1 MAYFY
6 IILKLVSV
14 IESMRFYKIPA
25 GSLIPTIMAGDWIVT
40 LKVWST
46 ENLKRR
52 DMIVFPFPPDPS
64 IDYIKRVIGLP
75 GEKLEIRKDLVF
87 INGELIDEPYAYFEP
102 KEQISRRAQGLT
114 NAAPVSRF
122 GPIVIPEGKLF
133 VMGDNRYNSA
143 DSCYWGFVELE
154 TVKSKAWFIYWS
166 QNPDND
172 TFEGINFDRIFKKIE

>member
-25 GSLIPTIMAGDWIVT
+25 GSLIPTIMAGDCIVP

-46 ENLKRR
+46 ENLKRG

-64 IDYIKRVIGLP
+64 IDYIKRLIGLP
-75 GEKLEIRKDLVF
+75 GERLEISKDLVF

-102 KEQISRRAQGLT
+102 KE
-114 NAAPVSRF
+114 
-122 GPIVIPEGKLF
+122 
-133 VMGDNRYNSA
+133 
-143 DSCYWGFVELE
+143 
-154 TVKSKAWFIYWS
+154 
-166 QNPDND
+166 
-172 TFEGINFDRIFKKIE
+172 

>member
-6 IILKLVSV
+6 IVSKLIILIK
-14 IESMRFYKIPA
+14 SMRFYKIPA
-25 GSLIPTIMAGDWIVT
+25 SSLLPTIMAGDWIVS

-46 ENLKRR
+46 ENIKRR
-52 DMIVFPFPPDPS
+52 DLIVFPYPPEPS
-64 IDYIKRVIGLP
+64 INYIKRVIGLP
-75 GEKLEIRKDLVF
+75 GEKLEIKKDQVF
-87 INGELIDEPYAYFEP
+87 INGELLEEPYAYFEP
-102 KEQISRRAQGLT
+102 DEKTSRQDQGLT
-114 NAAPVSRF
+114 DLQPVSRY
-122 GPIVIPEGKLF
+122 GPVVVPKGKLF

-143 DSCYWGFVELE
+143 DSRYWGFVELV

>member
-52 DMIVFPFPPDPS
+52 DMIVFPFPPDPT
-64 IDYIKRVIGLP
+64 INYIKRVIGLP
-75 GEKLEIRKDLVF
+75 GETLEISKDLVF
-87 INGELIDEPYAYFEP
+87 INGEIIDEPYAYFEP
-102 KEQISRRAQGLT
+102 KERASMQANGLT
-114 NAAPVSRF
+114 DTTPVSRY

-143 DSCYWGFVELE
+143 DSRYWGFVELE

>member
-1 MAYFY
+1 MAYLY
-6 IILKLVSV
+6 IISILVS
-14 IESMRFYKIPA
+14 INKSIQFYKIPA
-25 GSLIPTIMAGDWIVT
+25 SSLIPTIMAGDLIVT

-52 DMIVFPFPPDPS
+52 DMIVFPYPPDPS
-64 IDYIKRVIGLP
+64 INYIKRVIGLP
-75 GEKLEIRKDLVF
+75 GERLEIANDQVF

-102 KEQISRRAQGLT
+102 KERSSRQAQGLT
-114 NAAPVSRF
+114 DLPPVSRF

-143 DSCYWGFVELE
+143 DSRYWGFVKLE
-154 TVKSKAWFIYWS
+154 TVTSKAWFIYWS

-172 TFEGINFDRIFKKIE
+172 TFEGINVDRIFKKIE

>member
-6 IILKLVSV
+6 IILKLVCV

-64 IDYIKRVIGLP
+64 IDYIKRLIGLP
-75 GEKLEIRKDLVF
+75 GERLEISKDLVF

-102 KEQISRRAQGLT
+102 NKRSSRRAQSLT
-114 NAAPVSRF
+114 DAVPVSRF

-143 DSCYWGFVELE
+143 DSRYWGFVELE

>member
-52 DMIVFPFPPDPS
+52 DMIVFPFPPDPT
-64 IDYIKRVIGLP
+64 INYIKRVIGLP
-75 GEKLEIRKDLVF
+75 GEKLEISKDLVF
-87 INGELIDEPYAYFEP
+87 INGEIIDEPYVYFEP
-102 KEQISRRAQGLT
+102 KERSSLQAQGLT
-114 NAAPVSRF
+114 DAVPVSRF

-143 DSCYWGFVELE
+143 DSRYWGFVELE

-166 QNPDND
+166 KNPDND

>member
-52 DMIVFPFPPDPS
+52 DMIVFPFPPDPT
-64 IDYIKRVIGLP
+64 ITYIKRVIGLP
-75 GEKLEIRKDLVF
+75 GETLEISKDLVF

-102 KEQISRRAQGLT
+102 IERYSRQAQGLT
-114 NAAPVSRF
+114 EAVPVSRF

-143 DSCYWGFVELE
+143 DSRYWGFVELVS
-154 TVKSKAWFIYWS
+154 VKSKAWFIYWS
-166 QNPDND
+166 QNPDID

>member
-1 MAYFY
+1 MAYLY
-6 IILKLVSV
+6 IISILVS
-14 IESMRFYKIPA
+14 INKSIQFYKIPA
-25 GSLIPTIMAGDWIVT
+25 SSLIPTIMAGDWIVS

-52 DMIVFPFPPDPS
+52 DMIVFPYPRDPS
-64 IDYIKRVIGLP
+64 IDYVERVIGLP
-75 GEKLEIRKDLVF
+75 GEKLEIANDQVF

-102 KEQISRRAQGLT
+102 KERSSRQAKGLT
-114 NAAPVSRF
+114 DVAPVSRF

-133 VMGDNRYNSA
+133 VLGDNRYNSA
-143 DSCYWGFVELE
+143 DSRYWGFVELE

-166 QNPDND
+166 KNSDTD

>member
-52 DMIVFPFPPDPS
+52 DMIVFPFPPDPT
-64 IDYIKRVIGLP
+64 INYIKRVIGLP
-75 GEKLEIRKDLVF
+75 GETLEISKDLVF

-102 KEQISRRAQGLT
+102 KDRFSMQAQGLT
-114 NAAPVSRF
+114 DAVPVSCF

-143 DSCYWGFVELE
+143 DSRYWGFVELV

-166 QNPDND
+166 KNPDND

>member
-1 MAYFY
+1 MWYLY
-6 IILKLVSV
+6 IILKLEHIIKSL
-14 IESMRFYKIPA
+14 RFYKIPS
-25 GSLIPTIMAGDWIVT
+25 GSLIPTIIAGDWIVA
-40 LKVWST
+40 LKVWSKG
-46 ENLKRR
+46 NIKRR
-52 DMIVFPFPPDPS
+52 DMIVFPFPPDPT
-64 IDYIKRVIGLP
+64 INYVKRVIGLP
-75 GEKLEIRKDLVF
+75 GERLEIRKDLVF

-102 KEQISRRAQGLT
+102 KERSSMQARGLT
-114 NAAPVSRF
+114 DTAPVSRY

-143 DSCYWGFVELE
+143 DSRYWGFVELE

>member
-52 DMIVFPFPPDPS
+52 DMIVFPFPPDPT
-64 IDYIKRVIGLP
+64 INYIKRVIGLP
-75 GEKLEIRKDLVF
+75 GETLEISKDLVL
-87 INGELIDEPYAYFEP
+87 INGEIIDEPYTYFEP
-102 KEQISRRAQGLT
+102 NERASMQAKGLT
-114 NAAPVSRF
+114 DTTPVSRY

-143 DSCYWGFVELE
+143 DSRYWGFVELE